1 MFGIGYPE
9 LLIVGIVAL
18 LLFGSRLPEVAR
30 SLGKS
35 LTEFKKGVQGVKDE
49 FNDAVNSGTSAA
61 RFDLDYDDRR
71 DEPAPKF
78 EPPTSPPREEVVAEP
93 TNTAN

>member
-9 LLIVGIVAL
+9 LMIVGLVAL

-35 LTEFKKGVQGVKDE
+35 LTEFKKGVQGIQDE
-49 FNDAVNSGTSAA
+49 FHDAANTGSSAA
-61 RFDLDYDDRR
+61 RIDYEDQ
-71 DEPAPKF
+71 EPSSPKF
-78 EPPTSPPREEVVAEP
+78 EPPIAPPKDEAVEATVSATP
-93 TNTAN
+93 GNH